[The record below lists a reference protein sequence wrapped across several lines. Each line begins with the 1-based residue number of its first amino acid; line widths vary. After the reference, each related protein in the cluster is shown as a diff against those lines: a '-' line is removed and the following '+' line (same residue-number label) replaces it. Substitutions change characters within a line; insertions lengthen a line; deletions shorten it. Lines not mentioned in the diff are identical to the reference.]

1 VLLPAE
7 LREPQRNFNVVPLTW
22 EVSQPAQAGRAPL
35 AWWERSMFVRLSIA
49 SATLASGLILG
60 NWFLS
65 YPSHV
70 PMAPADFATL
80 AAPQGVAASTAVAAA
95 PQQQALTQPAP
106 AAIAGSDSRAWP
118 DATVSR
124 APALQ
129 QSDANSQWALTRDL
143 QAELFRLGCYS
154 GPLDGRWTP
163 ALRYALQDFTVRVN
177 ATLPVA
183 GPDVA
188 LLSLARGQ
196 KTSVCGTSA
205 TVSVSEQTA
214 FGPAPDAG
222 YLPDGSPTSLDGR
235 MSLGATPGTGTAP
248 KTSFSSRRASKDDRI
263 FTHPLGQF

>member
-1 VLLPAE
+1 MVMRLL
-7 LREPQRNFNVVPLTW
+7 L
-22 EVSQPAQAGRAPL
+22 
-35 AWWERSMFVRLSIA
+35 A

-65 YPSHV
+65 YPSHA
-70 PMAPADFATL
+70 PMAPADVATL
-80 AAPQGVAASTAVAAA
+80 AAPPSIAPSTTIAAA
-95 PQQQALTQPAP
+95 PQQAPTQPAP
-106 AAIAGSDSRAWP
+106 AAITVSDNRVWP

-124 APALQ
+124 APALTSQ
-129 QSDANSQWALTRDL
+129 DTNSQSALTRDL

-177 ATLPVA
+177 ATLPID

-196 KTSVCGTSA
+196 KTAVCGASA

-214 FGPAPDAG
+214 FASEPSSGV
-222 YLPDGSPTSLDGR
+222 LPDGSPVSLDGR
-235 MSLGATPGTGTAP
+235 MSLGATPGTAKPSFPSGRSRSREP
-248 KTSFSSRRASKDDRI
+248 KYFVN
-263 FTHPLGQF
+263 PLGQ